1 MSLKLNL
8 LLSNIS
14 PKMKLQFWNQWDRH
28 IEQIDNLVEAK
39 ELITNPNLKSG
50 FDTYMSQY
58 NWIDNNLWNY
68 KIKDLMRNRT
78 ISLLV
83 NKDIPYTNLDI
94 NINKYF
100 DDKLTRYSLI
110 EQSYINQRY
119 ALTNLIQYYKL
130 NQFLKNFELSD
141 KFNLHLFRL
150 ENKHNDL
157 WVPFDMAIRL
167 KGLLTNPKLTLET
180 ISVKST
186 EERCY
191 QERVQWSQDLNSSLG
206 KFNYRFTENYCKR

>member
-14 PKMKLQFWNQWDRH
+14 PKMKLQFWNQWERH
-28 IEQIDNLVEAK
+28 IEQIDDLVEAK

-58 NWIDNNLWNY
+58 NWIDNNLWSYNV
-68 KIKDLMRNRT
+68 KDLMKGRT
-78 ISLLV
+78 ILLII

-94 NINKYF
+94 NIDKYF
-100 DDKLTRYSLI
+100 DDKLTKYSLF
-110 EQSYINQRY
+110 EQSYINQKY
-119 ALTNLIQYYKL
+119 ALINLIQYYKL

-141 KFNLHLFRL
+141 KFNSHLFKL

-157 WVPFDMAIRL
+157 WIPFDMAIRL

-180 ISVKST
+180 ILVKST
-186 EERCY
+186 EEKCY
-191 QERVQWSQDLNSSLG
+191 NQREKFSTDLNSSLG
-206 KFNYRFTENYCKR
+206 KFNFRFTENYCKR

>member
-28 IEQIDNLVEAK
+28 IEQIDDLVEAK

-50 FDTYMSQY
+50 FETYMSQY

-68 KIKDLMRNRT
+68 NIKDLMRNRT

-119 ALTNLIQYYKL
+119 ALINLIQYYKL

-141 KFNLHLFRL
+141 KFNSHLFRL

-157 WVPFDMAIRL
+157 WVPYDMAIRL

-186 EERCY
+186 EEKCY
-191 QERVQWSQDLNSSLG
+191 QERVRWSQDLNSSLG